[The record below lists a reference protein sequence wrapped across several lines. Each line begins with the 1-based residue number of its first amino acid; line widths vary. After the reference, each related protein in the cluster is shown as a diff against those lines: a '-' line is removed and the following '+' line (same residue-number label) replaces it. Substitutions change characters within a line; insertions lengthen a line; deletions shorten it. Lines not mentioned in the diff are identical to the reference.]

1 MIAFPKLTEQEL
13 LDRIRIPSEGKLNIF
28 LDTDTYNEIDD
39 QFAILYTMLSPER
52 LCLKGI
58 SAALF
63 FNDRSASPAD
73 GMEKSYREILK
84 IMDFLG
90 KDPEG
95 FVFRGCTE
103 PLADEEVPR
112 ESLAC
117 DAIIAEAMKASE
129 TDPLYVVGI
138 GACTNIASAIL
149 KAPEI
154 IRRITVVWLGGNT
167 FDWPD
172 NKEFNLSQDSLAGKV
187 LFDCGVP
194 MIQIPAFGVT
204 GFLLTSVQ
212 KDRYAFDPRRHLIR
226 SLITIDRDKVFKDMF
241 QKLRDCRK

>member
-39 QFAILYTMLSPER
+39 QFAILYAMLSPER

-154 IRRITVVWLGGNT
+154 IRRITVVWLGG
-167 FDWPD
+167 
-172 NKEFNLSQDSLAGKV
+172 
-187 LFDCGVP
+187 C
-194 MIQIPAFGVT
+194 
-204 GFLLTSVQ
+204 LLYTSPS
-212 KDRYAFDPRRHLIR
+212 PRDTR
-226 SLITIDRDKVFKDMF
+226 
-241 QKLRDCRK
+241 

>member
-39 QFAILYTMLSPER
+39 QFAILYAMLSPER

-117 DAIIAEAMKASE
+117 DAIIA
-129 TDPLYVVGI
+129 PV
-138 GACTNIASAIL
+138 C
-149 KAPEI
+149 
-154 IRRITVVWLGGNT
+154 RRDRRLHQHCKRDFKSSGDYPPDYGGM
-167 FDWPD
+167 
-172 NKEFNLSQDSLAGKV
+172 AG
-187 LFDCGVP
+187 GE
-194 MIQIPAFGVT
+194 
-204 GFLLTSVQ
+204 
-212 KDRYAFDPRRHLIR
+212 HL
-226 SLITIDRDKVFKDMF
+226 
-241 QKLRDCRK
+241 

>member
-39 QFAILYTMLSPER
+39 QFAILYAMLSPER

-187 LFDCGVP
+187 LFD
-194 MIQIPAFGVT
+194 
-204 GFLLTSVQ
+204 
-212 KDRYAFDPRRHLIR
+212 
-226 SLITIDRDKVFKDMF
+226 
-241 QKLRDCRK
+241 